1 MSAIDYSKIK
11 SRITA
16 GKIVRALLRDGF
28 FFDGGEGAHRQ
39 YRHPDG
45 RVVTVTYHHS
55 GDTFTIKTLKSMIE
69 HQARWTLNDLIRLK
83 LIPKHIFHTR

>member
-1 MSAIDYSKIK
+1 MSEIDYSKLR

-16 GKIVRALLRDGF
+16 GRLVRALIRDGF
-28 FFDGGEGAHRQ
+28 FFDGGEGSHRQ

-55 GDTFTIKTLKSMIE
+55 SDTFTPKTLKSIIE
-69 HQARWTLNDLIRLK
+69 HQAHWNWDDLKRLG
-83 LIPKHIFHTR
+83 LAPKR